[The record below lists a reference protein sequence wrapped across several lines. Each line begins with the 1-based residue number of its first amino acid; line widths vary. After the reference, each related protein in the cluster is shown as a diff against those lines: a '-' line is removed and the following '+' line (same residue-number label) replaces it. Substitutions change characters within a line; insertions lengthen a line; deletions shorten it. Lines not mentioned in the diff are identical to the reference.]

1 MKVVAGLCAVLALGC
16 QQTSLQGTHLRLEM
30 SAPQQDV
37 LFLVDDTK
45 VSYGGGL
52 NAVENKTTWH
62 GSMTAK
68 QHSTFTDLVSKWGTI
83 GKSAISKG
91 VGKYKIR
98 LQEDSLDRTF
108 ELPLTD
114 TTATKVYGLLMKVA
128 DARFKTT
135 LDALPKPSVDAM
147 LQNRGLGKEQ

>member
-1 MKVVAGLCAVLALGC
+1 MKLILFVFIFLASC
-16 QQTSLQGTHLRLEM
+16 QTSVQETRLRFEM
-30 SAPQQDV
+30 RAPQQDV
-37 LFLVDDTK
+37 LFLVHELE

-62 GSMTAK
+62 GSMTTE
-68 QHSTFTDLVSKWGTI
+68 HGSTFTDLVSKWAI
-83 GKSAISKG
+83 VGKSSSISKG
-91 VGKYKIR
+91 VGKYIIR
-98 LQEDSLDRTF
+98 LREGAVDNTF

-128 DARFKTT
+128 DARFNET

-147 LQNRGLGKEQ
+147 LQNRGLGENE